1 MMGRCNSLAEDIK
14 ERINLQD
21 KLIKKYNM
29 PLVSISFNCLTELK
43 MNNTIFDIVQT
54 IGGIVSDMFSPYIY
68 FILSRETSEG
78 YNSIFIINRNALEI
92 KKIALQI
99 EENHLLGKCI
109 NIDVFNKDTKKISRI
124 DIGKLKRRCYLCN
137 GDAEKCIKNKKHSQK
152 DMVKY
157 AYDKYKQYA
166 YECMRNRNLIK

>member
-1 MMGRCNSLAEDIK
+1 MGRCNSLAEDIK

-54 IGGIVSDMFSPYIY
+54 IEGIVSDMFSPYIY

-92 KKIALQI
+92 KKTSFA
-99 EENHLLGKCI
+99 N
-109 NIDVFNKDTKKISRI
+109 
-124 DIGKLKRRCYLCN
+124 
-137 GDAEKCIKNKKHSQK
+137 
-152 DMVKY
+152 
-157 AYDKYKQYA
+157 
-166 YECMRNRNLIK
+166 